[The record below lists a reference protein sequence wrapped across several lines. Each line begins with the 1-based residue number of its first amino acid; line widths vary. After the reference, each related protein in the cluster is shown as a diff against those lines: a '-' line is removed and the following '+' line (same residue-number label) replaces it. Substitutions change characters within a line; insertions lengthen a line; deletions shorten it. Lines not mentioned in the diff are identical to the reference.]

1 MRDRCKHR
9 VEIALGRSS
18 VIERC
23 YKGVGHEDLHKVVA
37 VWKGKVFDYE
47 WSTGDEWEVEVAE

>member
-23 YKGVGHEDLHKVVA
+23 YKELGHEGNHDVYA
-37 VWKGKVFDYE
+37 VHHGKIFTYE
-47 WSTGDEWEVEVAE
+47 WSTGDEWEVEED